1 MLRIEIFRCA
11 ALLVIQK
18 HAFSEK
24 KTKEHPAQFQAFG
37 ILKLIAPT
45 HISLTEVID
54 WWATSGNESF
64 GVVELS

>member
-24 KTKEHPAQFQAFG
+24 KQKN
-37 ILKLIAPT
+37 IL
-45 HISLTEVID
+45 H
-54 WWATSGNESF
+54 SF
-64 GVVELS
+64 RLLEF

>member
-54 WWATSGNESF
+54 W
-64 GVVELS
+64 